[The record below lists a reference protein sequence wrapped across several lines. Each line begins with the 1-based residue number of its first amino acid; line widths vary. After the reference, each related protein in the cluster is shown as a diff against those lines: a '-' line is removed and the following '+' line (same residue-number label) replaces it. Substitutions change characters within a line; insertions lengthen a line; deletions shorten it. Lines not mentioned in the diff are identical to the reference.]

1 MNPSVYSSAPSR
13 LVVPAL
19 LHLWDEHMA
28 GGLAELRWCVA
39 RHLWVV
45 ALAGSMLLSLL
56 GPSAASAQHEVLLLP
71 VERDGQVADISEVA
85 DTAATTGTTLR
96 SHEGARDA
104 LVATHGEDPPE
115 VSESDLARWVAS
127 SRQAVRSLARADYDS
142 ARSAL
147 AQAEAVTDRALAE
160 LNREATRARQ
170 VLDTCLYLVRSLEET
185 SQHQRAVEQGYA
197 CRRLVP
203 RGEPTLTQHPPEVRA
218 ILDEVDHALAQM
230 PGARLR
236 VVSEPT
242 GCAVRLNGLDFGAT
256 PLLTEDLRPGEYR
269 VQIECGDRRGRV
281 HRVDLTRAGAE
292 LRVDAATESLLGT
305 SPLRIVAAA
314 VDPAVV
320 AQVSR
325 LGRIAGAHE
334 VWLVEESGAGRRRVL
349 TLHRIDVAA
358 DRELA
363 VVRTGTRSLPLALA
377 SLRQGRSHDWTTD
390 REIERAEAAAPS
402 AEATTLTDAQTRA
415 REEEQQLGVR
425 ALPPEPD
432 PEPTP
437 APTTVATAQIDRE
450 VPPSRE
456 GPDHTAE
463 NWVGATSI
471 LLGVGAYATSWAL
484 WDQRVSFYG
493 QRLAVAEP
501 TDVDYLAR
509 QTQWLD
515 AQLPVWALAAGGTLL
530 WTLAVPL
537 TFGPD
542 HEVPW
547 WSWLLGG
554 LGAVGTGVGIA
565 VIASTT
571 LCTSAVEL
579 DQPCIDAASQQDV
592 GFLTLAHSV
601 PFLMFPI
608 THLVRAA
615 TGSSDVRASLDVS
628 EGRATLG
635 LAGVW

>member
-1 MNPSVYSSAPSR
+1 MPPSVYSSPPPR
-13 LVVPAL
+13 LPALGL

-28 GGLAELRWCVA
+28 GGLAERWRLV
-39 RHLWVV
+39 RHLWAVM
-45 ALAGSMLLSLL
+45 LAGSIALASSVP
-56 GPSAASAQHEVLLLP
+56 GVAAAQHEVLLLP
-71 VERDGQVADISEVA
+71 VEHDGQVADISEVA
-85 DTAATTGTTLR
+85 DKAATTGTTLR
-96 SHEGARDA
+96 SHDAARDA

-185 SQHQRAVEQGYA
+185 GQHQRAVEQGYA

-242 GCAVRLNGLDFGAT
+242 GCSVRLNGLDFGAT

-292 LRVDAATESLLGT
+292 LRVDAGTESLLGT
-305 SPLRIVAAA
+305 APLRIVTSA
-314 VDPAVV
+314 VEASVV
-320 AQVSR
+320 SQVSR
-325 LGRIAGAHE
+325 LGRIAGASE
-334 VWLVEESGAGRRRVL
+334 VWLVEENGSGRRRTL
-349 TLHRIDVAA
+349 TLHRIDVAN

-390 REIERAEAAAPS
+390 REIERADATPAATETA
-402 AEATTLTDAQTRA
+402 TLTDEQTRA

-425 ALPPEPD
+425 ALPPEP
-432 PEPTP
+432 EPTP
-437 APTTVATAQIDRE
+437 EPEPAATEPVIDQER
-450 VPPSRE
+450 PPVTQ

-463 NWVGATSI
+463 NWVGAIAI
-471 LLGVGAYATSWAL
+471 LLGTGAYATSWAL

-493 QRLAVAEP
+493 QRLAIAEP
-501 TDVDYLAR
+501 TDVDYLSR

-515 AQLPVWALAAGGTLL
+515 AQLPVWAVAGAGTVL
-530 WTLAVPL
+530 WSLAVPL

-547 WSWLLGG
+547 WSWILGS

-579 DQPCIDAASQQDV
+579 DQPCVDAASQQDV
-592 GFLTLAHSV
+592 GFLTIAHSV

-608 THLVRAA
+608 THLIRAA
-615 TGSSDVRASLDVS
+615 TGSSDVRASLDVA
-628 EGRATLG
+628 EGRAMLG
-635 LAGVW
+635 LGGSW